1 MASFVNESLL
11 DLFHNTNDKFISFL
25 VDSHTN
31 DKFMKIKNIIDS
43 LAKST
48 DNEESL
54 FFIGNN
60 DLGKQKNIMAI
71 TTLAIYI
78 SKILLMNYTQY
89 I

>member
-1 MASFVNESLL
+1 MKLTTLQKKSLL

-60 DLGKQKNIMAI
+60 DM
-71 TTLAIYI
+71 
-78 SKILLMNYTQY
+78 
-89 I
+89 